1 MPSTPH
7 PKHAACHAPPAK
19 QAHTPQCSAQPFQTP
34 YHITHLL
41 SQPKVH
47 AQLHTKRTWCQSCAL
62 HLTSP
67 RPAPPPQGTKG
78 EYLESLRDTYTLP
91 EGVFTEA
98 MEKVHGRLAMVGLG
112 GLVLVELLK
121 GSALL

>member
-1 MPSTPH
+1 LCTTYH
-7 PKHAACHAPPAK
+7 PCTRHPP
-19 QAHTPQCSAQPFQTP
+19 
-34 YHITHLL
+34 
-41 SQPKVH
+41 
-47 AQLHTKRTWCQSCAL
+47 
-62 HLTSP
+62 LTLT
-67 RPAPPPQGTKG
+67 PPPLQGTKG

>member
-1 MPSTPH
+1 VHYIPSVHQASPSHPH
-7 PKHAACHAPPAK
+7 PPP
-19 QAHTPQCSAQPFQTP
+19 
-34 YHITHLL
+34 L
-41 SQPKVH
+41 
-47 AQLHTKRTWCQSCAL
+47 
-62 HLTSP
+62 
-67 RPAPPPQGTKG
+67 QGTKG